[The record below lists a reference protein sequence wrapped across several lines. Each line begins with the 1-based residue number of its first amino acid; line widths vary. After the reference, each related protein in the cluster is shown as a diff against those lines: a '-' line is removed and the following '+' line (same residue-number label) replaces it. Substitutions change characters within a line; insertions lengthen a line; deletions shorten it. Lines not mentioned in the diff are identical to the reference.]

1 MEEEAGALAWDC
13 DELAGESAAFGVFSE
28 GRSWPVAGEQK
39 FSVSKI
45 KNDIFAKER
54 RTSEQNS
61 ARDGRRGGTKKDS
74 RLIGGGR

>member
-1 MEEEAGALAWDC
+1 MEEGAEALACDC
-13 DELAGESAAFGVFSE
+13 DEIAGESAAFGVFSE

-54 RTSEQNS
+54 RAGEQNS
-61 ARDGRRGGTKKDS
+61 ARDGRRGVTKKRITD
-74 RLIGGGR
+74 

>member
-28 GRSWPVAGEQK
+28 GRSWPIATEQK

-54 RTSEQNS
+54 RASEQNS
-61 ARDGRRGGTKKDS
+61 ARDGRRGATKKRITD
-74 RLIGGGR
+74 